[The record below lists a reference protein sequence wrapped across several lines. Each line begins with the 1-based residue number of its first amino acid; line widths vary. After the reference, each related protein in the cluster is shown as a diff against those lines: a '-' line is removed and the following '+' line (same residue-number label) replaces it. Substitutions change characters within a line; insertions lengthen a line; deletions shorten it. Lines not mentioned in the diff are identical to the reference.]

1 MRRTRPWFVAVLL
14 LGLASAE
21 AKPPKAPTVVEVEE
35 GELLRLHLEGDPAA
49 QGWLHR
55 PKGTEAP
62 TAEDPV
68 DLVVVL
74 HGAGGTP
81 KTLFF
86 PEVMRR
92 RRAWCLGVAGHE
104 AVTHDQGSGFM
115 WHGTDVDT
123 IVALTQHLLAKHP
136 LRKERVLVW
145 GHSAG
150 GSMTLESLAK
160 APALFAGG
168 LTTAAPRT
176 PESRHQDQRVAVLMG
191 TTDPNWAGAPAIRA
205 YLEGLA
211 KKKAKGACA
220 FLAVE
225 GLGHNV
231 PDEAYL
237 ELGLDWVLA
246 KGARGGEARVPLR
259 AVGRDGPWRHI
270 HLKPKGAA
278 GAADGAPGRKAA
290 LELLRKVKKEVEA
303 GRAWFPFEAACH
315 SHDASSASAGGGVTE
330 EALKAFVDP
339 LPEVAPGALS
349 EVLDLPGGVGLLQ
362 RAPAA
367 AK

>member
-1 MRRTRPWFVAVLL
+1 MARLLPWLTLLVLL
-14 LGLASAE
+14 LAGPAQ
-21 AKPPKAPTVVEVEE
+21 AKPPQAPSIGEVEE
-35 GELLRLHLEGDPAA
+35 GDLLRLHLEGDPAA

-62 TAEDPV
+62 SAENPV

-104 AVTHDQGSGFM
+104 AVTHERGSGFM
-115 WHGTDVDT
+115 WDGSNVEY
-123 IVALTQHLLAKHP
+123 ILALTQHVLAKHP
-136 LRKERVLVW
+136 IRKERVLVW

-150 GSMTLESLAK
+150 GTMTLETLAK
-160 APALFAGG
+160 APTLFAGG

-191 TTDPNWAGAPAIRA
+191 TADPNWAGAPAIRSH
-205 YLEGLA
+205 LESLS

-225 GLGHNV
+225 GLGHDV

-246 KGARGGEARVPLR
+246 KGTRGGEARVPQR
-259 AVGRDGPWRHI
+259 AVGREGPWRHI
-270 HLKPKGAA
+270 LLRPKGAP
-278 GAADGAPGRKAA
+278 GAPEGAPSRKAA
-290 LELLRKVKKEVEA
+290 LELLRKVKKDVEA
-303 GRAWFPFEAACH
+303 GKAFFPLEAACH
-315 SHDASSASAGGGVTE
+315 SMDAASASAGGGVE
-330 EALKAFVDP
+330 EAALKAFVDP
-339 LPEVAPGALS
+339 LPDVAPGALS
-349 EVLDLPGGVGLLQ
+349 EVLDLPGGVHLLA
-362 RAPAA
+362 RTAREPT
-367 AK
+367 